1 MIKHTTLTIIARISA
16 KTADNQIP
24 FIPKMEGL
32 IKIMITWKTSVLKKE
47 IRAYK
52 AVIKGGK
59 EGYNKNMKYED
70 LKGLKDKKF
79 KKLVGI
85 PRDLFDLLITT
96 LQHHFES
103 KESKGGPK
111 PKLCIEDILLM
122 TLYFY
127 RNYVTFFNLGI
138 IYKLDES
145 NAYRWVRW
153 TEAVLLMEFEGAID
167 ITFLDEDSD
176 QLIDVT
182 ECSIQRPKDS
192 QMQEEFYS
200 GKKKKNTQS
209 KFRLS

>member
-16 KTADNQIP
+16 KTTDNQIP
-24 FIPKMEGL
+24 FIPKIEGM
-32 IKIMITWKTSVLKKE
+32 IKIIITWKTSVLKKE

-70 LKGLKDKKF
+70 LKRLKDKKF

-96 LQHHFES
+96 LQPHFES

-138 IYKLDES
+138 IYKLM
-145 NAYRWVRW
+145 N
-153 TEAVLLMEFEGAID
+153 
-167 ITFLDEDSD
+167 
-176 QLIDVT
+176 
-182 ECSIQRPKDS
+182 
-192 QMQEEFYS
+192 QMHI
-200 GKKKKNTQS
+200 GG
-209 KFRLS
+209 

>member
-1 MIKHTTLTIIARISA
+1 MLTIIARISA

-70 LKGLKDKKF
+70 LKRLKDKKF